1 MEKRIVAANW
11 KMNTTLPEGIAL
23 AKELNETLKNKTLKC
38 RVILSVPFTH
48 ITSVVAVVD
57 ADQIAVAAENIA
69 DQPAGAYTGEVSAA
83 MVQSAGATYAIIGHS
98 ERRAYYHETSE
109 ILKRKINLALQHNLQ
124 PIYCVGETLVEREA
138 GREASVVEQ
147 QLKDVLFDL
156 PIEQLTRIV
165 IAYEPVWAIGTGK
178 TATTEQVDQMHACIR
193 NILAAQYG
201 RPAIAPI
208 SVLYGGSCNADN
220 AKELFALPNVD
231 GGLIGGA
238 SLSVAKFLPVIEA
251 F

>member
-178 TATTEQVDQMHACIR
+178 TATTEQVDHMHACIR